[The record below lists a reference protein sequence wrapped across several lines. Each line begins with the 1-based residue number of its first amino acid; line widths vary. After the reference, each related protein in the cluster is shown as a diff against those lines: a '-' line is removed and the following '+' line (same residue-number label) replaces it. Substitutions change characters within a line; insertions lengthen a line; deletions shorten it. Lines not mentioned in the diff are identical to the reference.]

1 MESVQ
6 RVVVLPNETIGQIN
20 PYLHGQFAEHL
31 GELIYPGI
39 FVEPNSVIP
48 NNAGIRNDVV
58 AAIKPLNISV
68 LRWPGGCFADTYHWR
83 DGIGPR
89 DKRPRRINKFWGMA
103 PEPNQFGTDE
113 FIAFCRAIGAEPYF
127 AGNLGS
133 GSPADLSDWIEY
145 CGLRERQLWQMSDAQ
160 TVQQNRLV
168 CVIGALETKTGAVVA
183 T

>member
-89 DKRPRRINKFWGMA
+89 DKRPTRINKFWGMA
-103 PEPNQFGTDE
+103 PEPNQFGTHE

-145 CGLRERQLWQMSDAQ
+145 C
-160 TVQQNRLV
+160 
-168 CVIGALETKTGAVVA
+168 
-183 T
+183 